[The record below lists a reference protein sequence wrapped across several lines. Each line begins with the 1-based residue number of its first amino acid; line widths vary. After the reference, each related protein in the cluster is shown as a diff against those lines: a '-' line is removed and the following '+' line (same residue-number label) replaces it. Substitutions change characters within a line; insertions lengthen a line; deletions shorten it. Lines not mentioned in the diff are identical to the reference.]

1 MSNESVVAASVN
13 SGLKHFII
21 GKMWE
26 SSVDGSKPG
35 SVRISRNLPANIV
48 LKAGTTLF
56 LNHNTK
62 REGKVDADY
71 SVSVLLPIAV
81 AEKLIETERAI
92 ATAANVA
99 IPAAA

>member
-1 MSNESVVAASVN
+1 MSNESVVAANVN
-13 SGLKHFII
+13 SGLKNFII
-21 GKMWE
+21 GKMWS

-35 SVRISRNLPANIV
+35 AIRISRNLPANIV

-71 SVSVLLPIAV
+71 SVSVLLPVAI
-81 AEKLIETERAI
+81 AEKLIKAERAVA
-92 ATAANVA
+92 ATVPAPVAA
-99 IPAAA
+99 